1 MAATSAQEMRSRDPS
16 MMRFSPL
23 VAQFHLWRAL
33 LDLPNSSRARTGPKR
48 SVARLVRRF
57 GATPGSWLVRGYV
70 DAVER
75 FREQAAIGADSP
87 REVYPPLFEALN
99 WAHSLW
105 DTWFRL
111 VEPQDRHLDGLRH
124 VRDRCHHQVASAIYP
139 DAAAP
144 GGWRWC
150 AIGQLPPEDPGR
162 GHDREGAKKLHR
174 AASTEAGS
182 RDARDCREPL
192 PLDRPR
198 SRVVTRREER
208 RQAARSARI
217 VLVMRRPSNP

>member
-1 MAATSAQEMRSRDPS
+1 
-16 MMRFSPL
+16 
-23 VAQFHLWRAL
+23 
-33 LDLPNSSRARTGPKR
+33 
-48 SVARLVRRF
+48 VRRF

-75 FREQAAIGADSP
+75 FREQAAIRADTA

-162 GHDREGAKKLHR
+162 GHDREGAKNYTKLL
-174 AASTEAGS
+174 AQ
-182 RDARDCREPL
+182 
-192 PLDRPR
+192 RPVLETLEIVERHFR
-198 SRVVTRREER
+198 S
-208 RQAARSARI
+208 I
-217 VLVMRRPSNP
+217 VPEHEL